1 MATSR
6 KRVRY
11 TFDVQFLTTEE
22 KDVFVQRL
30 NNVGRLL
37 TSAGSPLLDNFSLMS
52 AFCDAV
58 EGDSSSSQMSAS
70 SVCPTVKSFMSNSG
84 KHCTATTMSQSIIV
98 IPAKSELIIGIY
110 KDETPSPDNQCA
122 LFITEKHCFSE
133 LVTGL
138 ATLCPCGVT
147 RNSWKLE
154 NVVQVERKLSGNC

>member
-11 TFDVQFLTTEE
+11 TLDVHFLTTEE

-30 NNVGRLL
+30 NNVRRLL
-37 TSAGSPLLDNFSLMS
+37 TPAGSPLLDNFSLMS

-58 EGDSSSSQMSAS
+58 EGDSSSSQTSAS

-98 IPAKSELIIGIY
+98 IPANSEIIIRMY
-110 KDETPSPDNQCA
+110 KDETPSPDSQCA

-138 ATLCPCGVT
+138 ATPCQCGVT
-147 RNSWKLE
+147 RKLE

>member
-1 MATSR
+1 M
-6 KRVRY
+6 
-11 TFDVQFLTTEE
+11 
-22 KDVFVQRL
+22 FVQRL
-30 NNVGRLL
+30 NNVRRLL

-58 EGDSSSSQMSAS
+58 EGDSSSSQTSAS

-98 IPAKSELIIGIY
+98 IPANSELIIGIY
-110 KDETPSPDNQCA
+110 KDETPSPENQCA

-138 ATLCPCGVT
+138 ATPCPCGVT

>member
-1 MATSR
+1 MVTSR

-11 TFDVQFLTTEE
+11 TFDVHFLTTEE

-30 NNVGRLL
+30 NNVRRLL

-58 EGDSSSSQMSAS
+58 EGDSSSSQTSTS
-70 SVCPTVKSFMSNSG
+70 SVCPAVKSFMSNSG
-84 KHCTATTMSQSIIV
+84 KHCTAITMSIIV
-98 IPAKSELIIGIY
+98 IPANSELIIGIY
-110 KDETPSPDNQCA
+110 KDKTPSPDNQCA

-138 ATLCPCGVT
+138 ATPCPCGVT